1 MSERREKINPKAALS
16 IRRQCALLS
25 LNRST
30 AYYEPVPM
38 PAEDLALMRLIDKL
52 YTARPIYGSRKMG
65 ERLRERGHE
74 VNRKR
79 VQRLMR
85 LMGLVGLQP
94 RGSTSKPHPAH
105 KKYPYLLRGVAIV
118 RANQVW
124 STDIT
129 YIPMA
134 HGFVYLIT
142 IVDWYSRMVLSWRLS
157 NTLDASFC
165 VDALDEALGQYGSPE
180 IFNTDQ
186 GSQFTGDDFIAALKK
201 SGAQISMDGKGRW
214 RDNVFVERLWRS
226 LKYEEVYLRAYD
238 SVPEAR
244 HGIGDYF
251 AFFNDERPH
260 QALGY
265 SVPSA
270 VYFSSVAQLQ
280 RKAA

>member
-1 MSERREKINPKAALS
+1 
-16 IRRQCALLS
+16 
-25 LNRST
+25 
-30 AYYEPVPM
+30 
-38 PAEDLALMRLIDKL
+38 MRLIDKL
-52 YTARPIYGSRKMG
+52 YTGRPVYGSRNMA
-65 ERLRERGHE
+65 ERLRERGRD

-85 LMGLVGLQP
+85 LMGLAGLQP
-94 RGSTSKPHPAH
+94 QRSTSKPHPAH
-105 KKYPYLLRGVAIV
+105 KKYPYLLRGVAVV

-134 HGFVYLIT
+134 HGFVYLVAI
-142 IVDWYSRMVLSWRLS
+142 IDWASRMVLSWRLS
-157 NTLDASFC
+157 NTMDASFC
-165 VDALDEALGQYGSPE
+165 VDALEDSLRRYGTPE
-180 IFNTDQ
+180 IFNSDQ
-186 GSQFTGDDFIAALKK
+186 GAQFTDGDFIAVLER
-201 SGAQISMDGKGRW
+201 SGACIRMDGKGGW

-226 LKYEEVYLRAYD
+226 LKYEEVYLHAYD
-238 SVPEAR
+238 DVAAAR
-244 HGIGDYF
+244 RGIGDYF

-270 VYFSSVAQLQ
+270 VYFSSLVESQ